1 MGIKTKSLPGATR
14 FVIYRFDC
22 IIYLAMN
29 DDEIK
34 SFFSFPNYRVFT
46 AFAPAFFFLL
56 KMAKSV
62 CWWNE
67 KVYNLAY
74 QSPKKLKLRKFRQFQ
89 RVRFNKHT
97 KTIDQSIF
105 FPIYLKFVE
114 GVSGVSTNNWRNIFR
129 YYYRNINMVFG
140 KVITQ

>member
-46 AFAPAFFFLL
+46 RFAPAFFFLL

-74 QSPKKLKLRKFRQFQ
+74 ESPKKLKLRKFRQFQ

-97 KTIDQSIF
+97 KTSQYFSQYIWSLWRVSQVSQQTTEEIF
-105 FPIYLKFVE
+105 
-114 GVSGVSTNNWRNIFR
+114 SGTIIEISTWFLE
-129 YYYRNINMVFG
+129 
-140 KVITQ
+140 KL

>member
-1 MGIKTKSLPGATR
+1 MGIKTKSLPRATR

-29 DDEIK
+29 DGEIK
-34 SFFSFPNYRVFT
+34 SFFSFPNYKVFT
-46 AFAPAFFFLL
+46 AFTPAFFFLL

-74 QSPKKLKLRKFRQFQ
+74 QSPKKLKLRKFRQFR
-89 RVRFNKHT
+89 RVRFYKHT

-105 FPIYLKFVE
+105 FQIYLWR
-114 GVSGVSTNNWRNIFR
+114 VSQVSQQTTEEIFSGT
-129 YYYRNINMVFG
+129 IIEISTWFFE
-140 KVITQ
+140 KL

>member
-46 AFAPAFFFLL
+46 AFAPTFFFLL

-97 KTIDQSIF
+97 KTSQYFSQYIWSLWRVSQVSQQTTEEIF
-105 FPIYLKFVE
+105 
-114 GVSGVSTNNWRNIFR
+114 SGTIIEISTWFLE
-129 YYYRNINMVFG
+129 
-140 KVITQ
+140 KL

>member
-1 MGIKTKSLPGATR
+1 MGIKTKSLPRATR

-29 DDEIK
+29 DGEIK
-34 SFFSFPNYRVFT
+34 SFFSFPNYKVFT
-46 AFAPAFFFLL
+46 AFTPAFFFLL

-89 RVRFNKHT
+89 RVRFLQAHKNYRPVN
-97 KTIDQSIF
+97 IF
-105 FPIYLKFVE
+105 PNIFVK

-129 YYYRNINMVFG
+129 YYYRNINMVFW